1 MMLQRYPLPAIFG
14 GYQIRNEQESRQSPR
29 ADEEYDLNWFAGLLC
44 SARGVPYCSLI
55 RTGLAGDPGVLLLI
69 FVKYAVF
76 DKDFV

>member
-1 MMLQRYPLPAIFG
+1 MDIKS
-14 GYQIRNEQESRQSPR
+14 EQSKKAVKAGEPMT
-29 ADEEYDLNWFAGLLC
+29 EYDLNWFAGLLC

-55 RTGLAGDPGVLLLI
+55 RTGLAGDPAVLLLI